1 MKREDFCINSFLVS
15 GRWKVVNG
23 GHYLHF
29 DNGTLAPPFHGS
41 GLLFVKIDL
50 SNYPRFKPQVGKYY
64 IIKGRLSSR
73 TLNRKIYNKEE
84 ARLFL
89 TSSQEYWKQL
99 SNNLISRTSYQQELS
114 VLLEKYKIK
123 EYPRPTIV
131 VLEPFEIIN
140 FDESESCFND
150 VTISGKITR
159 TPFIKTKDFCEL
171 VLKVKKEEVLP
182 GHEPRF
188 DLFSVI
194 IFSKKYN
201 SINKSLNPGTEL
213 IVNGSLVS
221 STEIQQNINGKE
233 YSNFRDRISIL
244 IHEKI
249 PDYQTIDMEFP
260 NIKKRVITKTRIICK
275 HLDIIMQRILKQE
288 LA

>member
-1 MKREDFCINSFLVS
+1 MRRVEFSINSCLVS
-15 GRWKVVNG
+15 GRWKVVNT

-29 DNGTLAPPFHGS
+29 DKNTLDSPDQGS
-41 GLLFVKIDL
+41 GLLFVRIDL
-50 SNYPRFKPQVGKYY
+50 SNYPRFKPKPGKYY

-73 TLNRKIYNKEE
+73 TLNRKTYNSDE
-84 ARLFL
+84 AKMFL
-89 TSSQEYWKQL
+89 SSSQEYWKQL
-99 SNNLISRTSYQQELS
+99 KNSLISTSNYQHQLS

-131 VLEPFEIIN
+131 VLDPFEIIN
-140 FDESESCFND
+140 FDESELCFND
-150 VTISGKITR
+150 VTITGKITR
-159 TPFIKTKDFCEL
+159 TPIIKTRDFCEL
-171 VLKVKKEEVLP
+171 VLRVKKEDTSP
-182 GHEPRF
+182 GSESGF

-201 SINKSLNPGTEL
+201 SISKNLGPGTEL

-233 YSNFRDRISIL
+233 YCNFRDRVSGL

-249 PDYQTIDMEFP
+249 PDYQSIEMEFP
-260 NIKKRVITKTRIICK
+260 NIRKRVITKTRIICK
-275 HLDIIMQRILKQE
+275 HLDIIMQRSLKTG
-288 LA
+288 